1 MKFFILTIALANGF
15 TVNSVN
21 GIAETYDSRDLWYG
35 GEKLTITAYE
45 KQGIG
50 YLRMKGVHN
59 WGLKWNRCTGS
70 VQYLIRY
77 GTNCPGPP
85 SRKDSTYTWTS
96 CSPKNCVAKF
106 KKYFKPKIKFD

>member
-1 MKFFILTIALANGF
+1 MKFFILTIALVNGF

-21 GIAETYDSRDLWYG
+21 GISETYDSRDLWYG

-77 GTNCPGPP
+77 GTNRPEPP
-85 SRKDSTYTWTS
+85 SRKDSTYTRTS
-96 CSPKNCVAKF
+96 YSPKNCAAKF
-106 KKYFKPKIKFD
+106 K